1 MKIINKYI
9 LRQMLFGF
17 ILMTSGLLAIVWLSQ
32 SLRLFEIL
40 LNSKVSILLF
50 VRLTF
55 ALVPSYLSIISPIAL
70 FAVTLFT
77 YNRLI
82 ADRELVIM
90 RAAGMSPLQL
100 AKPVIL
106 IGTIFTLLG
115 FYISLVL
122 VPAAVTDF
130 REMRWKIQHD
140 VSHLLIQE
148 GEFNDVSKG
157 VTVYIR
163 AKNGDGTL
171 DGIILNDQ
179 HSPNAKITLLA
190 EKGKIVYRD
199 GAPQISMT
207 NGSRQEKALKTNRF
221 SILYFDTYEMDFFS
235 SKEKKAERYK
245 NYGERTMRELL
256 TTPESAL
263 PNKKFYHRFRVEAF
277 KRLSLPFFNLSLM
290 LIAATGLLTG
300 TFNRRGH
307 SKRIVLTVLAM
318 AAVEIANLNAENM
331 AMRNLTFIPLL
342 FVVSVTPIP
351 VCLYILKN
359 AGTFDFVKTKRILS
373 TVVTFVPN
381 LFAKYKRAF
390 SK

>member
-1 MKIINKYI
+1 M
-9 LRQMLFGF
+9 
-17 ILMTSGLLAIVWLSQ
+17 
-32 SLRLFEIL
+32 
-40 LNSKVSILLF
+40 
-50 VRLTF
+50 
-55 ALVPSYLSIISPIAL
+55 LVPSYLSIISPIAL

-82 ADRELVIM
+82 ADRELIIM
-90 RAAGMSPLQL
+90 RATGLSPLQL

-106 IGTIFTLLG
+106 IGTLFTIFG
-115 FYISLVL
+115 FYISMVL

-148 GEFNDVSKG
+148 GEFNDVVKG

-171 DGIILNDQ
+171 DGIILSDR
-179 HSPNAKITLLA
+179 HSPNSDILLLA
-190 EKGKIVYRD
+190 KSGRIVYRD
-199 GAPQISMT
+199 GVPQISMT
-207 NGSRQEKALKTNRF
+207 EGSRQETSPKTNRF

-245 NYGERTMRELL
+245 NPGERSMRELL

-263 PNKKFYHRFRVEAF
+263 PSKKIYQRFRLEAF
-277 KRLSLPFFNLSLM
+277 RRLSLPFFNLSLM

-307 SKRIVLTVLAM
+307 AKRITMTILTM

-331 AMRNLTFIPLL
+331 TMRNVAFAPLL
-342 FVVSVTPIP
+342 FIVSISPIP

-359 AGTFDFVKTKRILS
+359 AGTFDFAKIKSRAHFTLSFFRRFFEKCRRVFVK
-373 TVVTFVPN
+373 
-381 LFAKYKRAF
+381 
-390 SK
+390 